1 MCAVPNA
8 TNAGGGHDL
17 LSGLVRGV
25 RRAHDGTFT
34 AHFEVPGDL
43 GLGLEGDLGGA
54 AARGLNAVAELLQSG
69 GWAAAGGN
77 RRNRTFR
84 WAAGWR
90 GAGRGWWGPVVCHGV
105 FTKGYTMDDHT
116 RRGVGMTAKS
126 VE

>member
-1 MCAVPNA
+1 MLNGPDAPALCPPSPNINPLMYHISLRISS
-8 TNAGGGHDL
+8 TSLPPTHAGGGHDL

-43 GLGLEGDLGGA
+43 GLGMEGDLGGA

-84 WAAGWR
+84 WAAGW
-90 GAGRGWWGPVVCHGV
+90 GSGGPLIC
-105 FTKGYTMDDHT
+105 F
-116 RRGVGMTAKS
+116 
-126 VE
+126 